1 MTLPPDVVAFVRAAV
16 ILPEERL
23 VRIDREWDRLQAHR
37 SVVAEVVRS
46 GPEELQSQ
54 ARQLREFVLAEARR
68 AATERPEERLIP
80 EDMTEAILP
89 AARALL
95 MRRALQS
102 SEDPRKSRAFT
113 ALTAPFADIL
123 PTS

>member
-23 VRIDREWDRLQAHR
+23 VRIDREWDRLQEHR

-46 GPEELQSQ
+46 GPEELKSQ
-54 ARQLREFVLAEARR
+54 TRQLREFVLAEARR
-68 AATERPEERLIP
+68 AATERPDERLIP

-95 MRRALQS
+95 RRRALQS
-102 SEDPRKSRAFT
+102 SEDPRRSRAFA
-113 ALTAPFADIL
+113 ALTAPFTDIL
-123 PTS
+123 PT